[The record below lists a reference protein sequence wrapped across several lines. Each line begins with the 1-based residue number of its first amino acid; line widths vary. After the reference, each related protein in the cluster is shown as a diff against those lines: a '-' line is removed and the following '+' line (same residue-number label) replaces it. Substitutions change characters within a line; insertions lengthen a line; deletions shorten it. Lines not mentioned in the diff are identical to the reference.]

1 MFIYTASSLS
11 IPQLMDTWFVSL
23 SWLLWVMLQWT
34 WSTDISL
41 ISCFHSLWL
50 YTQKWHY
57 WIIIF
62 TFLRNLHTVFHSGCT
77 NLHSHQQCTRVPFSP
92 HPHLYLISLVFLMIA
107 ILTHVRGH
115 LIVILISISLMIRD
129 IEFLLKYLLAIC
141 ISFWEKQVCFMYF
154 ETNS

>member
-1 MFIYTASSLS
+1 
-11 IPQLMDTWFVSL
+11 
-23 SWLLWVMLQWT
+23 MLQWT

-107 ILTHVRGH
+107 ILTGVRWY
-115 LIVILISISLMIRD
+115 LIVVLICISLMISNVEHLFICLLTICVTSLEKCLFRLSAH
-129 IEFLLKYLLAIC
+129 FLIGC
-141 ISFWEKQVCFMYF
+141 FFFWYWVVWAVYIFWILTPCQSYHL
-154 ETNS
+154 